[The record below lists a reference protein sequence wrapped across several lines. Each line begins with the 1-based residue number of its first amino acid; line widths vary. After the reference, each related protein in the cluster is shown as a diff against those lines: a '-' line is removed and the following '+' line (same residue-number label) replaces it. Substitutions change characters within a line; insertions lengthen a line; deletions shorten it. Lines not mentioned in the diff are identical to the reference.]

1 MIHSIPVDILPVT
14 VVFQQACFIH
24 GLLSS
29 TQVLVYR
36 RDKEINTLVIPIFRN
51 TII

>member
-1 MIHSIPVDILPVT
+1 MILSIPVDILPVP

-29 TQVLVYR
+29 KQVLVYR
-36 RDKEINTLVIPIFRN
+36 RDKEINTLVIDL
-51 TII
+51 